1 MEKKLKMY
9 TIRYA
14 SGLLRTD
21 NYRQEQ
27 NIYSSKELQ
36 EGDFVVVE
44 HIGCGV
50 FIGIVVDDVND
61 AYENWTDKEIMEDIQ
76 YRYLQ
81 PIDLSSYMDGIERAK
96 RKKELKAQMT
106 ERFKQIDEEQKFKY
120 YAGVDDELKVMY
132 DEYMEL

>member
-1 MEKKLKMY
+1 MEKKLKVY

-14 SGLLRTD
+14 SGLFRND
-21 NYRQEQ
+21 SYKQEQ
-27 NIYSSKELQ
+27 NIYSSE
-36 EGDFVVVE
+36 EMEIGDFIVVE

-50 FIGIVVDDVND
+50 FIGRVIDDNND
-61 AYENWTDKEIMEDIQ
+61 SYETWTDKEIMEEIH

-81 PIDLSSYMDGIERAK
+81 HINLSKYIENIEREQ

-120 YAGVDDELKVMY
+120 YAELDDELKVMY
-132 DEYMEL
+132 DEYVGL

>member
-1 MEKKLKMY
+1 MEKKLKVY

-14 SGLLRTD
+14 SGLLRND
-21 NYRQEQ
+21 SYKQEQ
-27 NIYSSKELQ
+27 NIYSSE
-36 EGDFVVVE
+36 EMEIGDFIVVE

-50 FIGIVVDDVND
+50 FIGRVIDDNND
-61 AYENWTDKEIMEDIQ
+61 SYETWTDKEIMEEIH

-81 PIDLSSYMDGIERAK
+81 HINLSKYIENIEREQ

-120 YAGVDDELKVMY
+120 YAGLDDELKVMY
-132 DEYMEL
+132 DEYVGL